1 MIGFVGTR
9 EAFRYMGLLAVIGG
23 IIYGLLHLLWLRK
36 FDNREEEDMVADNGE
51 AEKLT
56 EPKFKDQGTNVSQ
69 ERLCLMIKYN
79 QIGSLASLPRGSKVR
94 TFNNTED
101 QREFINRSSVCSE
114 TEFIRESTNGAR

>member
-94 TFNNTED
+94 TFNSTED
-101 QREFINRSSVCSE
+101 QRQ
-114 TEFIRESTNGAR
+114 